1 MPDMFDVFPVLAALI
16 TENDLYFFLL
26 VVAAVGLGLYIRR
39 FSGDKKD
46 GRAERLMKE
55 YKTLD
60 RAALDSIPGDRLV
73 DAVIANLMAKL
84 NTKNPDDYSVIP
96 LLSRGRCAVYSI
108 WLTCN
113 QLNAAGLAGYLG
125 GRAGRF
131 AELSA
136 DGLELVGAQQTS
148 RVIREIL
155 DARTRQPQNL
165 PLLEEE
171 LKNAIAQERPLELC
185 REYIRANPDEFL
197 DV

>member
-96 LLSRGRCAVYSI
+96 LLSQGRCAVYSI

-113 QLNAAGLAGYLG
+113 QLKR
-125 GRAGRF
+125 GRACRVFGRQGGQVCRSSRPTG
-131 AELSA
+131 LSLLA
-136 DGLELVGAQQTS
+136 RS
-148 RVIREIL
+148 RQ
-155 DARTRQPQNL
+155 AG
-165 PLLEEE
+165 
-171 LKNAIAQERPLELC
+171 
-185 REYIRANPDEFL
+185 
-197 DV
+197 